1 MRLSPL
7 KSYVPF
13 FLLVVVLTI
22 LFFTLIP
29 EHLRPASN
37 PGRVRA
43 ILGALLFGALVGMS
57 EIASRYRDEP
67 LKAVISPYG
76 LIYEVLNGY
85 ISILALFLIFHFSD
99 KFGPVAQDNL
109 LAAITAGFGASVVM
123 RTRIAVIKGADGRE
137 VSVGP
142 DYVISIVLQMIDTN
156 IDRWRAVR
164 RQGILSENFERIRQL
179 GEFSSAWRYLL
190 ASLLAFQ
197 NLDDAR
203 KKTLSDTYNDYQAQ
217 KLPDDIKRLG
227 LGFLFLTLVG
237 ESNFGKVL
245 DCAASLRS
253 GSVGSSQD
261 APFTP
266 ASSSGSSASGS
277 TGSPT

>member
-1 MRLSPL
+1 MNLSPL

-13 FLLVVVLTI
+13 LLLVGILTI
-22 LFFTLIP
+22 LFFSLIP
-29 EHLRPASN
+29 AELRPASDLY
-37 PGRVRA
+37 RVRA
-43 ILGALLFGALVGMS
+43 IFGALLFGSLVGVS

-67 LKAVISPYG
+67 LKAVLSPYG
-76 LIYEVLNGY
+76 LIYETLNGY
-85 ISILALFLIFHFSD
+85 ISVLALFLIFHFKD
-99 KFGPVAQDNL
+99 KFGPVAGDNL
-109 LAAITAGFGASVVM
+109 LAAMTAGFGASAVM
-123 RTRIAVIKGADGRE
+123 RTRIAVIKGADGKD
-137 VSVGP
+137 VSFGP

-164 RQGILSENFERIRQL
+164 RQGILSENFEQIRQL

-203 KKTLSDTYNDYQAQ
+203 KKTLSDTYNDYLAQ

-245 DCAASLRS
+245 ECASNLQASVAASQNPTS
-253 GSVGSSQD
+253 PPG
-261 APFTP
+261 
-266 ASSSGSSASGS
+266 SSGS
-277 TGSPT
+277 PP